1 MHDEELLDEPA
12 ELATPRRAGTARAR
26 LVIVTAVLSAV
37 VAVVCCIAAI
47 LAHAPVAAT
56 PVVAALCVGG
66 PMFAV
71 LEVPGALAELRM
83 NSGERALARLRR
95 RLAELPEIEH
105 PLGL

>member
-12 ELATPRRAGTARAR
+12 ELATPRRGGTARAR
-26 LVIVTAVLSAV
+26 LVVLTAVLSAA
-37 VAVVCCIAAI
+37 VAVACCIGAI

-56 PVVAALCVGG
+56 PLIAALCVGC
-66 PMFAV
+66 PVFAV

-83 NSGERALARLRR
+83 NNGKRALARLRR

-105 PLGL
+105 PLGF

>member
-1 MHDEELLDEPA
+1 MHDEELLYEPA
-12 ELATPRRAGTARAR
+12 ALAVTRRFGTARAR
-26 LVIVTAVLSAV
+26 LVMITAVLSAI
-37 VAVVCCIAAI
+37 VAVGCCIGAI

-56 PVVAALCVGG
+56 PLIAAICVGC

-71 LEVPGALAELRM
+71 VEVPGALAELRR
-83 NSGERALARLRR
+83 NNGEKALNRLRR